1 MQDISNKISVNEYF
15 TSRNL
20 AYLYMIDSLSKALY
34 PNFYIISHQWKE
46 DSFNANPYIDLE
58 LRFHRSK
65 ASLRIKIVFNRTP
78 TDLFI
83 YDNCKN
89 RLSLLDYVFNSIDI
103 SFLNKKHRELFSEY
117 SSIIIEDMNKNF
129 LQYPYRYNKSI
140 LAF

>member
-1 MQDISNKISVNEYF
+1 MQDISNEISVNEYF

-20 AYLYMIDSLSKALY
+20 AYLSMIDSLSKALY

-46 DSFNANPYIDLE
+46 DSFNPNPYIDLE